1 VTIQILFRENGVADN
16 TSNPFPTTSIYPL
29 VPVRDMAA
37 AVEFYRTWMG
47 RDADIVVEPT
57 MQEWQLAPGMWLQ
70 VAEKR
75 ETAGTSVIRIGVD
88 DVAVARTSLV
98 ERGLDVDE
106 PVDYFGVVR
115 VADFRDP
122 DGNRFS
128 LVQELT

>member
-1 VTIQILFRENGVADN
+1 MADN